1 MSIVEKVYTY
11 LDDLRESGVTN
22 MFGAGPYVE
31 EAFDIP
37 ESEARELLIGWM
49 EAYSKTWDGDTHE
62 FIEAK

>member
-1 MSIVEKVYTY
+1 
-11 LDDLRESGVTN
+11 

-49 EAYSKTWDGDTHE
+49 KAYSKTWDGDNHE